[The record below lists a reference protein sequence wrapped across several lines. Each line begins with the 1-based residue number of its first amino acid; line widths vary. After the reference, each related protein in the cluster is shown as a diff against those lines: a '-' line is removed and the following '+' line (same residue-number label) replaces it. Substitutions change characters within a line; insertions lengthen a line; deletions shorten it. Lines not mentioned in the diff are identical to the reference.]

1 MQRLARLLGGL
12 LFLIIAAA
20 AVGLSGEDGG
30 EDFDGFMVGVGF
42 ALKERVIHDG
52 VVDGYEHI
60 PLRFVLGLNHAYVL
74 SVSERIRTLF
84 SA

>member
-12 LFLIIAAA
+12 LFFIIAAA
-20 AVGLSGEDGG
+20 AVGLSGED
-30 EDFDGFMVGVGF
+30 FDGFMLGVGF

-52 VVDGYEHI
+52 VVDGYEYI
-60 PLRFVLGLNHAYVL
+60 RLRFVLGLDHAYVL
-74 SVSERIRTLF
+74 SVSEWIRSLF